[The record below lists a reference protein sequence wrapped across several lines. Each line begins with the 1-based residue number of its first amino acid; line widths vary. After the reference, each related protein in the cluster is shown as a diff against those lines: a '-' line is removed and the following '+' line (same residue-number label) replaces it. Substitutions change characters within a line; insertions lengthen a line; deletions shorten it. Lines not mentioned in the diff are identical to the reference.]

1 MNKIIGFDNEFNS
14 LLDNFNNN
22 NLSNSLLISGN
33 KGIGKYYFMIKLIE
47 EFIKNTI
54 NIKQINQHTTLL

>member
-33 KGIGKYYFMIKLIE
+33 KGIGKCYFLFNLNSARLGDLKITGKYRSLEM
-47 EFIKNTI
+47 
-54 NIKQINQHTTLL
+54 